1 MIRRHYQAEL
11 RSLQQAVLD
20 ELDVV
25 VQQLTLVLEALP
37 FGDRPVAEEVVRR
50 DEEVDRRYTALQTDL
65 VAVIARQAPV
75 AGDLRLITALLH
87 ISRMVERIG
96 DQCVNVAKLA
106 TVAGPSPAGTEG
118 LVDCVLSMGRQTLEA
133 VRGAAVA
140 LREHDLGLAE
150 TLAERDQDV
159 NELNR
164 TCFTRA
170 IELGSDE
177 SARAWATAMILVA
190 RAFERIGDNAV
201 DIGAHLRFAATGTFD
216 SRPAATKPLTDRTSR
231 SPSESSR

>member
-1 MIRRHYQAEL
+1 MPVVHGYVHSTVIRGHYQEEL
-11 RSLQQAVLD
+11 RSLEQAVLD

-25 VQQLTLVLEALP
+25 VRQLTLVLEALP
-37 FGDRPVAEEVVRR
+37 RADRSVAEEVVRR
-50 DEEVDRRYTALQTDL
+50 DEEVDRRYAALQTDL

-75 AGDLRLITALLH
+75 AGDLRLVTALLH

-106 TVAGPSPAGTEG
+106 TLAGPPPAGTEE
-118 LVDCVLSMGRQTLEA
+118 LADCVLSMGRQTLEA
-133 VRGAAVA
+133 VRGAGVA
-140 LREHDLGLAE
+140 LRERDVGLAD
-150 TLAERDQDV
+150 TLSERDQDV

-190 RAFERIGDNAV
+190 RAFERVGDNAV
-201 DIGAHLRFAATGTFD
+201 DIGAHLRFAATGAFEA
-216 SRPAATKPLTDRTSR
+216 RPAAT
-231 SPSESSR
+231 EVAG